1 VGIPARSLVAA
12 VGPAGAT
19 TRPGAIIEA
28 VPELPEVETIRR
40 QLAPALEGRRIEDVA
55 VLDGRWCDP
64 APPEAVEDALRGRA
78 IERVGRR
85 GKYLILSLEDDVH
98 LVMHLRMT
106 GNLLLT
112 EDEEDPPY
120 LRVSIRLDD
129 GRRLLFVDVRRFGT
143 GDVLLGSDALAE
155 YFDSRLGV
163 EPLSTDFTAEAL
175 RALARG
181 RKQPVK
187 AFLLNQERIAGVG
200 NIYAD
205 EALWRARIHPLRP
218 VGKLKRDQI
227 EALRA
232 GVVDSLQLGIDSKGA
247 SIDDYRHVDGAE
259 GSFQDRFVVYSRA
272 GEPCP
277 RCGTPI
283 EKLRAAGRGTYVCP
297 NCQPRPRV
305 RRRVAARS

>member
-1 VGIPARSLVAA
+1 M
-12 VGPAGAT
+12 
-19 TRPGAIIEA
+19 
-28 VPELPEVETIRR
+28 PELPEVETIRR
-40 QLAPALEGRRIEDVA
+40 QLAPALEGRRLESVR
-55 VLDGRWCDP
+55 VLDPRWCEP
-64 APPEAVEDALRGRA
+64 APPEAIEDALPGRE

-112 EDEEDPPY
+112 EDAEDPPH
-120 LRVSIRLDD
+120 LRVDMGLDD
-129 GRRLLFVDVRRFGT
+129 GERLRFVDVRRFGT
-143 GDVLLGSDALAE
+143 GDVLLGSDALAD

-163 EPLSTDFTAEAL
+163 EPLSPDFTAEAL

-205 EALWRARIHPLRP
+205 EALFRARIHPLRQ
-218 VGKLKRDQI
+218 VGTLRRPQI

-232 GVVDSLQLGIDSKGA
+232 AVVESLELGIDSKGA
-247 SIDDYRHVDGAE
+247 SIDDYRHVDGAR
-259 GSFQDRFVVYSRA
+259 GSFQDRFLVYSRA
-272 GEPCP
+272 GEPCV

-283 EKLRAAGRGTYVCP
+283 QKLRAAGRGTYVCP
-297 NCQPRPRV
+297 NCQRRPRV
-305 RRRVAARS
+305 RQAAVRS